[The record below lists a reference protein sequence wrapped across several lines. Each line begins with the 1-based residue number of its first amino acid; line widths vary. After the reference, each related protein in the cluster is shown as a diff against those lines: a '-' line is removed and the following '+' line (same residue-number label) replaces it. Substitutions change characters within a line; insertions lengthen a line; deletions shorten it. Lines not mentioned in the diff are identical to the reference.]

1 MKKLLTILLLLIIPF
16 VGFSQKKFKLNKTDK
31 KAIGY
36 GMIIG
41 GVSLTLG
48 VAFTPPEYT
57 AGPGSTLTPIY
68 KQPAQLAAY
77 ITGPALSIGGLFTV
91 LANKGKRNKK
101 YKRR

>member
-1 MKKLLTILLLLIIPF
+1 MKKILPILLLFLIPF
-16 VGFSQKKFKLNKTDK
+16 SGFSQKKFKLSQNDK
-31 KAIGY
+31 KTIGY

-57 AGPGSTLTPIY
+57 GGIGSVRTPIY
-68 KQPAQLAAY
+68 KQPAQLAGY
-77 ITGPALSIGGLFTV
+77 ITGPAISVGGLFTV
-91 LANKGKRNKK
+91 LSNKKKGYKK